1 MITKYYAEEGDTVE
15 VGAQFL
21 EVDTDA
27 KAPEG
32 GATPAPAAPE
42 PTPAVS
48 VNFFSNLWRR
58 SAQPFVNYLIIIHAL
73 IYNRRLRLQPPQS
86 QPRHPRQ
93 QLLPH
98 QQAPLLKKQQV
109 QALASRPP
117 KRLQLRLL
125 APASKPE
132 LK

>member
-48 VNFFSNLWRR
+48 VNFLRIFGAEVRNPLS
-58 SAQPFVNYLIIIHAL
+58 II
-73 IYNRRLRLQPPQS
+73 
-86 QPRHPRQ
+86 
-93 QLLPH
+93 
-98 QQAPLLKKQQV
+98 
-109 QALASRPP
+109 
-117 KRLQLRLL
+117 
-125 APASKPE
+125 
-132 LK
+132 